1 MESSD
6 QNKKT
11 TTCMFYNSG
20 LKCPKGKDCPYA
32 HSPEQKQRIQN
43 LFEMGLY
50 FKRKDKVLCPIKD
63 AVTTFF
69 DYITAQHICQNF
81 YILGSCNFGT
91 NCYYHHVV
99 RSEQRNQLLPKAP
112 IQKTDENSQKN
123 PTEWQNQRC
132 RYGVNCE
139 KKNLGCLFSHDEE
152 KKPEIVKKIED
163 GNSVKIEKE
172 KSQKSENSLKSEEID
187 EDNTKSEHSKNSGTS
202 SNNQKPKNDII
213 FKKQGKEKENI
224 KNKENTNGKEKP
236 KEKSSKKVA
245 PKVEKSESESECS
258 EEDVDLAESTT
269 SEDEF
274 LKDLSKSVT
283 SGEDDVPKKVCQACN
298 GKEKKQANCMFLPC
312 GHQNYCVT
320 CAQTILMNL
329 NKQCSLCWKKVE
341 YVNFKN

>member
-1 MESSD
+1 MESLD

-69 DYITAQHICQNF
+69 DYVTAQHICQNF
-81 YILGSCNFGT
+81 YIMGSCNFGT

-112 IQKTDENSQKN
+112 VQKTDENSQKN

-132 RYGVNCE
+132 RYGPNCE
-139 KKNLGCLFSHDEE
+139 KKNLGCMFSHDEE
-152 KKPEIVKKIED
+152 KKPEVAKKIEEA
-163 GNSVKIEKE
+163 NSAKIEKE
-172 KSQKSENSLKSEEID
+172 KSQKSENSQKSEESD
-187 EDNTKSEHSKNSGTS
+187 EESPKSEQSKKSGTS
-202 SNNQKPKNDII
+202 SNNQKQE
-213 FKKQGKEKENI
+213 KQAKEKENI
-224 KNKENTNGKEKP
+224 KNKENTKDKEKT
-236 KEKSSKKVA
+236 KEKSAKKAA
-245 PKVEKSESESECS
+245 PQPETESECS
-258 EEDVDLAESTT
+258 EEEEHVDLAESTT
-269 SEDEF
+269 SEDE
-274 LKDLSKSVT
+274 VQ
-283 SGEDDVPKKVCQACN
+283 KKVCQACT
-298 GKEKKQANCMFLPC
+298 GKEKKQAICMFLPC
-312 GHQNYCVT
+312 GHQNYCVK
-320 CAQTILMNL
+320 CAHTILMNL
-329 NKQCSLCWKKVE
+329 SKQCSVCWKKVE